1 MLHNALGST
10 GLKVSMIGAGT
21 APLGGALVS
30 DEAAVGTIRR
40 WLELGVNYIDSSPN
54 YGDGEAERKLGLALA
69 NVPRSSYVLQSK
81 CGDEGAQNGGHSPF
95 SREGV
100 VASCKHSLQVMGVPY
115 LDALLL
121 HDPYKDE
128 LETFLQEG
136 GGMEG
141 VRELRDEG
149 LIRHFGLGCRE
160 HAPHIELS
168 QALGAEFQISICV
181 DDHNLL
187 RRYMDQGGLRSALQE
202 AGVGVVTAGVLYR
215 GLLTDSPNIYGTD
228 LFAEAHPE
236 LISLASSMAE
246 FAKEKGRPLFD
257 FAVSDTVSSNVMAS
271 SIFGCTTA
279 AQVDGVVNA
288 ALNPVPLEVMDE
300 FIDKFAEHVECLVP
314 QEHFFWFKTQQP
326 HNVEWPEMSVYPRKI
341 WGHALNETNTP

>member
-1 MLHNALGST
+1 MLRKALGST

-30 DEAAVGTIRR
+30 DEAAVETIRR
-40 WLELGVNYIDSSPN
+40 WLEHGVNYIDSSPN

-69 NVPRSSYVLQSK
+69 NVPRDSYVLQSK
-81 CGDEGAQNGGHSPF
+81 CGDEGPQNGGHSPF

-141 VRELRDEG
+141 VRELRDLG

-160 HAPHIELS
+160 HAPHIALS

-181 DDHNLL
+181 DDNNLL
-187 RRYMDQGGLRSALQE
+187 RRYMDQEGLRSTLRE
-202 AGVGVVTAGVLYR
+202 ADVAIVTAGVLYR
-215 GLLTDSPNIYGTD
+215 GLLTDAPNIYGTD
-228 LFAEAHPE
+228 IFAEAHPE
-236 LISLASSMAE
+236 LINLATSMAE
-246 FAKEKGRPLFD
+246 FAKDKGRPLFD
-257 FAVSDTVSSNVMAS
+257 FAVSDTVSSTVMSS
-271 SIFGCTTA
+271 SIFGCTSA
-279 AQVDGVVNA
+279 AQVDGVVAA

-300 FIDKFAEHVECLVP
+300 FADKFAEHVERLVP
-314 QEHFFWFKTQQP
+314 QEHFFWFKTQQA
-326 HNVEWPEMSVYPRKI
+326 HNVEWPEMAVYPRKI
-341 WGHALNETNTP
+341 WGHALNDTNTP